1 MMKLDKVMFQ
11 IKHIEILEFS
21 FKHPNRDF
29 PKNSPFRFEMQ
40 TSLNVNAEESR
51 ITVNSKFKIFYDD
64 EKDHIATA
72 NISCVYHV
80 TNLSQLISES
90 ENKKLPNEI
99 ITSLNSISLSTCRG
113 IIFTLFRGTPLHSV
127 ILPIV
132 NPQIQ
137 D

>member
-1 MMKLDKVMFQ
+1 MKLDKVMFQ

-21 FKHPNRDF
+21 FKHPNRAF
-29 PKNSPFRFEMQ
+29 PENSPFRFDMQ
-40 TSLNVNAEESR
+40 TGLNVNTEEDR
-51 ITVNSKFKIFYDD
+51 ITVNSKFKIYYDN
-64 EKDHIATA
+64 EKEHMATA

-90 ENKKLPNEI
+90 ENKKLLNEI